1 MLQAGMATIDT
12 HSTSS
17 MQLLCVFCLLLVVV
31 YVGMFN
37 LDNVSKL
44 EIKGMI

>member
-17 MQLLCVFCLLLVVV
+17 MQLLCVFCLLVVV